1 MTFLQSEREQCMCHA
16 SNVFFSRWLKI
27 CEIEEN
33 VVPYNIS
40 LYHLLPL
47 SFLFL
52 HSSLSLPSSCRQKGG
67 QSLSVLH
74 WCPRKRVVEM
84 DRMNTKW
91 CRLPLRYIL
100 PPQTSFAASVQD
112 GLSVLNPLEPQL
124 YISNYACRTALL
136 QFGLVYYSPLHLT
149 FTLLSTS
156 PSPSPSPP
164 LLQPHPHLTF
174 TRLFTSL
181 LPPPQ
186 YILSTSPSPSLHLST
201 LFSTSPHHLYP
212 PLHLT

>member
-1 MTFLQSEREQCMCHA
+1 M
-16 SNVFFSRWLKI
+16 
-27 CEIEEN
+27 
-33 VVPYNIS
+33 PYNTS

-52 HSSLSLPSSCRQKGG
+52 HSSLSLPSSCRQKRG

-84 DRMNTKW
+84 GRMNTKW
-91 CRLPLRYIL
+91 CCLPLRYIL
-100 PPQTSFAASVQD
+100 PPQASFAASVQG

-124 YISNYACRTALL
+124 YISSYACRTVLL

-156 PSPSPSPP
+156 PSPSASSPP
-164 LLQPHPHLTF
+164 HLQPPPYLTF
-174 TRLFTSL
+174 TL
-181 LPPPQ
+181 
-186 YILSTSPSPSLHLST
+186 LSTSPSPSSPPLLH
-201 LFSTSPHHLYP
+201 P
-212 PLHLT
+212 PLHLSFSLLSTSPSHSSPPHLLFLSVLPSPSSSGVARI